1 MGTRFGACSLLALC
15 VLPVAAQS
23 GSGDMVRCVWRL
35 DQQLR
40 LVIDTPYPE
49 LSAESDPGPQALD
62 AFGAAVQELG
72 TEPLRVQRLARMFV
86 PLLVAV
92 RGGPTATHAK
102 RIHARLGIDA
112 SIQGLVARATGT
124 ETTVGDVWLT
134 AACNRMLALR
144 AIEDLHAHGAVAGLR
159 ELQRGPQKDDPL
171 LQALVADAAGARL
184 QLGREE
190 PTAQPL
196 TVSLPAGVE
205 GIVAARFDDLGGVM
219 QLAEAWRRAMFRLAN
234 DESAAQGPSLSPG
247 MKLSWQRAIDQAD
260 YLAWEL
266 FRQFGA
272 WRVRSLALGRDRE
285 TGALVA
291 EVAGLFETARLA
303 RQLRE
308 HGVATD
314 ERAGRLQVVG
324 GGWELALAAGEDVLV
339 GTDQARSP
347 RARWV
352 RIAPPSGPGLV
363 VELPAL
369 DGDTAERP
377 QPTAARF
384 ELLADGAWSVSLQ
397 FQSLA
402 SAQAWQTRLR
412 ELGPSPGEHGQS
424 PLWWTERAFSQ
435 FRRLLGRMRRAHLPE
450 GRAQL
455 DLGPETPERLVDVL
469 LALLSTGAF

>member
-1 MGTRFGACSLLALC
+1 MALC
-15 VLPVAAQS
+15 ALPVAAQH
-23 GSGDMVRCVWRL
+23 GSGDIVRCVWRL
-35 DQQLR
+35 DPQLR

-62 AFGAAVQELG
+62 AFGAALQELG

-86 PLLVAV
+86 PMLVAV

-112 SIQGLVARATGT
+112 SVDGLIARATGT

-144 AIEDLHAHGAVAGLR
+144 AIEDLPARGAVAGLNA
-159 ELQRGPQKDDPL
+159 LHDGPQKDDPL
-171 LQALVADAAGARL
+171 LQALVADASRAALLRDPGDWT
-184 QLGREE
+184 
-190 PTAQPL
+190 PQPL
-196 TVSLPAGVE
+196 DVSLPAGVE
-205 GIVAARFDDLGGVM
+205 GIAAARFDDLGGVM

-234 DESAAQGPSLSPG
+234 DESAAQGASLSPG
-247 MKLSWQRAIDQAD
+247 MKLSCQRGMDQAD

-266 FRQFGA
+266 CRQFGA

-291 EVAGLFETARLA
+291 DVVGLFETARLA

-314 ERAGRLQVVG
+314 ERAGRLQVAG
-324 GGWELALAAGEDVLV
+324 GGWALALAAGEDVLV
-339 GTDQARSP
+339 GTDQDRPP
-347 RARWV
+347 RARWF
-352 RIAPPSGPGLV
+352 RLAPPSGPGLV

-369 DGDTAERP
+369 DGGTAERP

-384 ELLADGAWSVSLQ
+384 ELLADGEWSVSLQ
-397 FQSLA
+397 FQSPA
-402 SAQAWQTRLR
+402 SAQAWQARLR
-412 ELGPSPGEHGQS
+412 ELAPSAGEHGLS
-424 PLWWTERAFSQ
+424 SLWSTERAFSQ

-455 DLGPETPERLVDVL
+455 DLGPESPERLVDVL
-469 LALLSTGAF
+469 LALLSTGGF